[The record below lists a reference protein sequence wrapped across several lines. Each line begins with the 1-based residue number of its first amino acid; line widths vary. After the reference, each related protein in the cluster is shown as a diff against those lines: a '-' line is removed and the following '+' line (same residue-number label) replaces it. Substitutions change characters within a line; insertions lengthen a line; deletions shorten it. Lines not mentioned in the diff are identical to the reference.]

1 MAPLVGSLTSPI
13 RPPHMNPT
21 NVATTAAAA
30 SRPPKTQS
38 MNSAEP
44 KVESEKAVEIT
55 EDMATIRLDR
65 RARRVLVQPGDF
77 DSTESSVKTTRAQQE
92 VEVSQPLPLSLRIN
106 FADVTLG
113 AVIGQG
119 AFGRVHKGTWR
130 NRPVAVK
137 LLICQELKRDIL
149 EEFKSEVKIMS
160 VLRHPNICQ
169 LLGACMEPPNRC
181 LVVEL
186 VPRGSLWDVLRK
198 HRFLHVAMRV
208 RFILHTAKGMSYLHN
223 FEPPILHRD
232 LKSPNLLVD
241 RDYSVKISDFGLSRV
256 KAYVQTMTGS
266 CGTMQWMAPEVLGNE
281 KYTEKAD
288 VFSFG
293 IVMWECLT
301 GKCPYEG
308 MPQIQAAQRILK
320 NELRPAIPRSCP
332 AYLAKLMK
340 ACWAHDPQVR
350 PSFLQ
355 ILCALQEEE
364 YVGSDDE
371 TIAAVVPPSK
381 AVETSPGKENV
392 LVSLVPS
399 SKKRGTA
406 QTKELWRRN
415 PKRAC
420 RSATS

>member
-1 MAPLVGSLTSPI
+1 
-13 RPPHMNPT
+13 
-21 NVATTAAAA
+21 
-30 SRPPKTQS
+30 
-38 MNSAEP
+38 
-44 KVESEKAVEIT
+44 
-55 EDMATIRLDR
+55 
-65 RARRVLVQPGDF
+65 
-77 DSTESSVKTTRAQQE
+77 
-92 VEVSQPLPLSLRIN
+92 
-106 FADVTLG
+106 
-113 AVIGQG
+113 
-119 AFGRVHKGTWR
+119 
-130 NRPVAVK
+130 
-137 LLICQELKRDIL
+137 
-149 EEFKSEVKIMS
+149 
-160 VLRHPNICQ
+160 
-169 LLGACMEPPNRC
+169 
-181 LVVEL
+181 
-186 VPRGSLWDVLRK
+186 
-198 HRFLHVAMRV
+198 
-208 RFILHTAKGMSYLHN
+208 MSYLHN

-241 RDYSVKISDFGLSRV
+241 CDYSVKISDLGLSRV

-293 IVMWECLT
+293 ILMWECLT

-340 ACWAHDPQVR
+340 TCWAHDPQVR

-371 TIAAVVPPSK
+371 TIAAAVPPSK
-381 AVETSPGKENV
+381 AVETSPRKENV
-392 LVSLVPS
+392 MVSLVPS

>member
-1 MAPLVGSLTSPI
+1 MAPLVGSMTSPI
-13 RPPHMNPT
+13 RPPHMNPS
-21 NVATTAAAA
+21 NVATTTAAA
-30 SRPPKTQS
+30 SRPSKTQS
-38 MNSAEP
+38 MNSTEP

-113 AVIGQG
+113 AEIGQG

-186 VPRGSLWDVLRK
+186 VP
-198 HRFLHVAMRV
+198 A
-208 RFILHTAKGMSYLHN
+208 
-223 FEPPILHRD
+223 
-232 LKSPNLLVD
+232 
-241 RDYSVKISDFGLSRV
+241 
-256 KAYVQTMTGS
+256 
-266 CGTMQWMAPEVLGNE
+266 
-281 KYTEKAD
+281 
-288 VFSFG
+288 
-293 IVMWECLT
+293 
-301 GKCPYEG
+301 
-308 MPQIQAAQRILK
+308 
-320 NELRPAIPRSCP
+320 
-332 AYLAKLMK
+332 
-340 ACWAHDPQVR
+340 
-350 PSFLQ
+350 
-355 ILCALQEEE
+355 
-364 YVGSDDE
+364 
-371 TIAAVVPPSK
+371 VPPSK

-392 LVSLVPS
+392 MVSLVPS

>member
-1 MAPLVGSLTSPI
+1 MAPLVGSMTSPI
-13 RPPHMNPT
+13 RPPHMNPS

-30 SRPPKTQS
+30 SRPSKTQS
-38 MNSAEP
+38 MNSTEP

-113 AVIGQG
+113 AEIGQG

-137 LLICQELKRDIL
+137 LLICQELKREIL

-160 VLRHPNICQ
+160 VL
-169 LLGACMEPPNRC
+169 
-181 LVVEL
+181 
-186 VPRGSLWDVLRK
+186 
-198 HRFLHVAMRV
+198 

-241 RDYSVKISDFGLSRV
+241 CDYSVKISDFGLSRV
-256 KAYVQTMTGS
+256 K
-266 CGTMQWMAPEVLGNE
+266 APEVLGNE

-293 IVMWECLT
+293 ILMWECLT

-340 ACWAHDPQVR
+340 TCWAHDPQVR

-371 TIAAVVPPSK
+371 TIAAAVPPSK
-381 AVETSPGKENV
+381 AVETSPRKENV
-392 LVSLVPS
+392 MVSLVPS

>member
-1 MAPLVGSLTSPI
+1 MAPLVGSMTSPI
-13 RPPHMNPT
+13 RPPHMNPS

-30 SRPPKTQS
+30 SRPSKTQS
-38 MNSAEP
+38 MNSTEP

-113 AVIGQG
+113 AEIGQG

-137 LLICQELKRDIL
+137 LLICQELKREIL

-160 VLRHPNICQ
+160 VL
-169 LLGACMEPPNRC
+169 
-181 LVVEL
+181 
-186 VPRGSLWDVLRK
+186 
-198 HRFLHVAMRV
+198 

-241 RDYSVKISDFGLSRV
+241 CDYSVKISDFGLSRV

-293 IVMWECLT
+293 ILMWECLT

-340 ACWAHDPQVR
+340 TCWAHDPQVR

-371 TIAAVVPPSK
+371 TIAAAVPPSK
-381 AVETSPGKENV
+381 AVETSPRKENV
-392 LVSLVPS
+392 MVSLVPS

>member
-1 MAPLVGSLTSPI
+1 MAPLVGSMTSPI
-13 RPPHMNPT
+13 RPPHMNPS

-30 SRPPKTQS
+30 SRPSKTQS
-38 MNSAEP
+38 MNSTEP

-113 AVIGQG
+113 AEIGQG

-137 LLICQELKRDIL
+137 LLICQELKREIL

-160 VLRHPNICQ
+160 VL
-169 LLGACMEPPNRC
+169 
-181 LVVEL
+181 
-186 VPRGSLWDVLRK
+186 
-198 HRFLHVAMRV
+198 

-241 RDYSVKISDFGLSRV
+241 CDYSVKISDLGLSRV
-256 KAYVQTMTGS
+256 K
-266 CGTMQWMAPEVLGNE
+266 APEVLGNE

-293 IVMWECLT
+293 ILMWECLT

-340 ACWAHDPQVR
+340 TCWAHDPQVR

-371 TIAAVVPPSK
+371 TIAAAVPPSK
-381 AVETSPGKENV
+381 AVETSPRKENV
-392 LVSLVPS
+392 MVSLVPS